1 MPLKSGEKT
10 SFGAALDTERSV
22 WVSNDDG
29 VSDDDDDDDDDDG
42 DVFCLLVAAT
52 AGVN

>member
-29 VSDDDDDDDDDDG
+29 VYDDDDDDDG